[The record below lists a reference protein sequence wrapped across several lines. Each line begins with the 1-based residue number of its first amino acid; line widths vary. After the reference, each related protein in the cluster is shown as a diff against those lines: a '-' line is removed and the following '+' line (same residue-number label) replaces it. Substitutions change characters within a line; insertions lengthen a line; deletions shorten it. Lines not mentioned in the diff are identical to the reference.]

1 MGHHISIHVGQ
12 INQFL
17 QYSTVVIHG
26 IQLKMEPKHNP
37 IGRNTCLRLP
47 ILITACTITLHHFN
61 ALTQTYFTYKWI
73 FESVKTRVKFFC
85 LEGGGEGECWYLQL
99 YFFEVW
105 YLNLYKC
112 KYIKINIGITVVKFP
127 LWVLEL
133 MDESLNSTDYSDGMS
148 TLHYYI
154 QLNILIN
161 QHNIY

>member
-1 MGHHISIHVGQ
+1 M
-12 INQFL
+12 
-17 QYSTVVIHG
+17 
-26 IQLKMEPKHNP
+26 
-37 IGRNTCLRLP
+37 
-47 ILITACTITLHHFN
+47 
-61 ALTQTYFTYKWI
+61 
-73 FESVKTRVKFFC
+73 FESVKTRVKFF
-85 LEGGGEGECWYLQL
+85 LFGGGGGGGGGEGECWYLQL
-99 YFFEVW
+99 YFFEVL